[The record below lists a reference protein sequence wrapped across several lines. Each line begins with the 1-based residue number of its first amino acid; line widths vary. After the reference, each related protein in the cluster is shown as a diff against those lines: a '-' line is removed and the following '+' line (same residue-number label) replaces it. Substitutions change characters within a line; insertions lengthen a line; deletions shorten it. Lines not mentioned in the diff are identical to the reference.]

1 MKNLEKS
8 ILKEQR
14 GIKNMDKYLED
25 YIEKIVIEEETP
37 EYTIDYVIKVN
48 KELDKISNEYF
59 KGVNSN

>member
-14 GIKNMDKYLED
+14 GIKNMDKWLED